1 MNLNFGK
8 KKTKEPLSVV
18 KISMISSTL
27 ATELEQSLS
36 DVLTKEDVKS
46 VCVHLSQFLL
56 DKYKLEEKTKEFEK

>member
-8 KKTKEPLSVV
+8 KKNKEPLSVV

-56 DKYKLEEKTKEFEK
+56 DKYKLEEKIKEF